1 MIWRQLLFGSLLVA
15 SATAPRTPLAD
26 PDASRERS
34 RARRGI
40 ASADSASWRPPPT
53 PSSALDSAVRRIV
66 VAGVVRLLY
75 EEIGRAVTDSAS
87 RPWILFAGDSTN
99 EWKAERAGLAKL
111 LRARARTP
119 ADRHVTALFVSAVEV
134 RPDSVRAK
142 FSVVYYERCDSRWTA
157 NWTDY
162 RWIAPRWRTWRVEGP
177 AVDLFSDGPTC
188 AELAGDPNIPG
199 SVLPSDTGAVS
210 VQHVP

>member
-1 MIWRQLLFGSLLVA
+1 M
-15 SATAPRTPLAD
+15 
-26 PDASRERS
+26 
-34 RARRGI
+34 
-40 ASADSASWRPPPT
+40 
-53 PSSALDSAVRRIV
+53 
-66 VAGVVRLLY
+66 Y

-119 ADRHVTALFVSAVEV
+119 EDRHVTALFVSGVEV
-134 RPDSVRAK
+134 TQDSVRAK

-162 RWIAPRWRTWRVEGP
+162 RWIAPRRRTWRVEGP
-177 AVDLFSDGPTC
+177 SVALFSDGLSC
-188 AELAGDPNIPG
+188 AELAGDPNLPG
-199 SVLPSDTGAVS
+199 AVPPSDTGAVS
-210 VQHVP
+210 PARVP